1 MQFAKEHEKRGEMPN
16 VHVFCV
22 MLPFPLW
29 AFWGMPRLGVCIYVV
44 SMLQLY
50 LENLFKQWQNFYCM
64 HHLLN

>member
-1 MQFAKEHEKRGEMPN
+1 MQFAKEHEKRGEMPS

-29 AFWGMPRLGVCIYVV
+29 AFWGMSGLGVCIYVV

-50 LENLFKQWQNFYCM
+50 FENLLKEWQNFHCM
-64 HHLLN
+64 HQLLN